1 MADPN
6 RNEAS
11 EPTVRYSTIKEW
23 PEDERPREKLI
34 RHGAASLSDSEL
46 LAILINIGT
55 KKFSAVDVAKKLLR
69 EHKSLRNIA
78 SLSVADLKQ
87 KKNKGIGT
95 AKAVTI
101 VAAFELARRISAAG
115 TENDQPIRTPEDIAQ
130 RFGPQLR
137 DLRQEV
143 FMVLCLSSSNKI
155 INERIITKG
164 LLNSS
169 LTHPREVF
177 REAILENAASV
188 ILLHNHPSGN
198 LEPSREDISITK
210 QIVEAGKIIG
220 ISVHDHIII
229 AGDGYTSMMERG
241 LM

>member
-1 MADPN
+1 MA
-6 RNEAS
+6 
-11 EPTVRYSTIKEW
+11 EPKLQEPPIRYISIKEW
-23 PEDERPREKLI
+23 PKDERPREKLMK
-34 RHGAASLSDSEL
+34 HGASSLSDSEL
-46 LAILINIGT
+46 LAILVNTGT
-55 KKFSAVDVAKKLLR
+55 GKTSAVDVAKKLIG
-69 EHKSLRNIA
+69 EYGSLKNIA
-78 SLSVADLKQ
+78 TLSVSDLKQ

-101 VAAFELARRISAAG
+101 VAAFELGRRMDSKNFD
-115 TENDQPIRTPEDIAQ
+115 EEKPITTPEDVAK

-137 DLRQEV
+137 DLKQEV
-143 FMVLCLSSSNKI
+143 FKVICLSSSNKI
-155 INERIITKG
+155 ISSREITKG

-229 AGDGYTSMMERG
+229 AGNEHTSMMERG

>member
-1 MADPN
+1 MPDPN
-6 RNEAS
+6 PNESS
-11 EPTVRYSTIKEW
+11 EPLVRYSTIKEW

-55 KKFSAVDVAKKLLR
+55 EKQSAVDVAKKLIR
-69 EHKSLRNIA
+69 EYKSLRNIA

-87 KKNKGIGT
+87 KKNKGIGA

-101 VAAFELARRISAAG
+101 VAAFELGRRISRSEK
-115 TENDQPIRTPEDIAQ
+115 ENDTAIRSPEDIAQ
-130 RFGPQLR
+130 RFGSQLR
-137 DLRQEV
+137 DLKQEV
-143 FMVLCLSSSNKI
+143 FMVVSLSSSNKI

-220 ISVHDHIII
+220 IAVHDHIII
-229 AGDGYTSMMERG
+229 AGNSFTSMMEWG

>member
-1 MADPN
+1 MSASN
-6 RNEAS
+6 LNE
-11 EPTVRYSTIKEW
+11 PPVRYSTIKEW

-34 RHGAASLSDSEL
+34 KHGAASLSDSEL

-55 KKFSAVDVAKKLLR
+55 KNFSAVDVAKKLLR
-69 EHKSLRNIA
+69 ENKSLRNIA

-101 VAAFELARRISAAG
+101 VAAFELVRRISASG
-115 TENDQPIRTPEDIAQ
+115 TENNKPIQSPEDIAK
-130 RFGPQLR
+130 RYSPQLR
-137 DLRQEV
+137 DLKQEV
-143 FMVLCLSSSNKI
+143 FMVLCMSSSNKI
-155 INERIITKG
+155 IQERIITKG

-177 REAILENAASV
+177 REAILENAASI

-198 LEPSREDISITK
+198 LEPSREDIQITK

-229 AGDGYTSMMERG
+229 AGDGFTSMMERG

>member
-1 MADPN
+1 MPHSLF
-6 RNEAS
+6 NE
-11 EPTVRYSTIKEW
+11 PPIRYTTIKEW
-23 PEDERPREKLI
+23 PEDERPREKLVK
-34 RHGAASLSDSEL
+34 HGASSLSDAEL

-55 KKFSAVDVAKKLLR
+55 KNTSAVEVAKRLLR
-69 EHKSLRNIA
+69 EYSSLKRIA
-78 SLSVADLKQ
+78 SLFVADLKQ
-87 KKNKGIGT
+87 TKHKGIGT

-101 VAAFELARRISAAG
+101 VAACEIARRIAAK
-115 TENDQPIRTPEDIAQ
+115 ENDTNAPIRSPEDIQQ
-130 RFGPQLR
+130 RYGPELR
-137 DLRQEV
+137 DLKQEQ
-143 FMVLCLSSSNKI
+143 FMVVCLSSANKI
-155 INERIITKG
+155 IRDRIITKG

-198 LEPSREDISITK
+198 LEPSREDIAVTK

>member
-1 MADPN
+1 METP
-6 RNEAS
+6 RSNE
-11 EPTVRYSTIKEW
+11 PPVRYTAIKEW

-34 RHGAASLSDSEL
+34 KHGASSLSDSEL

-55 KKFSAVDVAKKLLR
+55 ENLSAVEVAKKLILQHR
-69 EHKSLRNIA
+69 TLRNLS
-78 SLSVADLKQ
+78 SLSVADLRQ

-101 VAAFELARRISAAG
+101 VAAFELARRFSTSDADAS
-115 TENDQPIRTPEDIAQ
+115 EPIRSPEDVA
-130 RFGPQLR
+130 RRCGPELR
-137 DLRQEV
+137 DLKQEV
-143 FMVLCLSSSNKI
+143 FKVLCLNSANKI
-155 INERIITKG
+155 TQERIITKG

-198 LEPSREDISITK
+198 REPSREDIAITK

-220 ISVHDHIII
+220 IPVHDHIII
-229 AGDGYTSMMERG
+229 AGNDFTSMMERG
-241 LM
+241 LL

>member
-1 MADPN
+1 MHSSAF
-6 RNEAS
+6 NE
-11 EPTVRYSTIKEW
+11 PPIRYTTIKEW

-34 RHGAASLSDSEL
+34 NHGAASLSDTEL

-55 KKFSAVDVAKKLLR
+55 ENRSAVDVARRLLQ
-69 EHKSLRNIA
+69 EYPTLRQIA
-78 SLSVADLKQ
+78 SLTVADLKQ
-87 KKNKGIGT
+87 KKHKGIGT

-101 VAAFELARRISAAG
+101 VAACELARRISVK
-115 TENDQPIRTPEDIAQ
+115 ENDTAEPIRSPEDIH
-130 RFGPQLR
+130 RMFGPKLR
-137 DLRQEV
+137 DKKQEEFV
-143 FMVLCLSSSNKI
+143 VVSLSSANKVI
-155 INERIITKG
+155 RDRTITKG

-198 LEPSREDISITK
+198 LEPSREDIAVTK

-220 ISVHDHIII
+220 IPVHDHIII
-229 AGDGYTSMMERG
+229 AGDACTSMMERG